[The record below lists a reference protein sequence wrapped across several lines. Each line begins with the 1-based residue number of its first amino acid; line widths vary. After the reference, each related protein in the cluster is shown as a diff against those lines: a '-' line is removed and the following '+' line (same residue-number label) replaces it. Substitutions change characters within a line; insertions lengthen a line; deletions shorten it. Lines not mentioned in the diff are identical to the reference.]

1 LTYIWDYYNIPYIL
15 TNKESENMNAM
26 QNASNDAQNKI
37 NRQLIDYNSTQNDL
51 IFKTRKRLFKLEHN
65 FRLLIATISITLITT
80 GLMGLVVSYG

>member
-1 LTYIWDYYNIPYIL
+1 
-15 TNKESENMNAM
+15 MNAM

-37 NRQLIDYNSTQNDL
+37 NRQLIDYNATQNNL

>member
-1 LTYIWDYYNIPYIL
+1 MTYIWDYYNIPYIL

-37 NRQLIDYNSTQNDL
+37 NRQLIDYNATQNDL
-51 IFKTRKRLFKLEHN
+51 IFKTRKRLFKLENN
-65 FRLLIATISITLITT
+65 FRLLIAGISIIIITT

>member
-37 NRQLIDYNSTQNDL
+37 NRQLIDYNATQNDL
-51 IFKTRKRLFKLEHN
+51 IFKTRKRLFKLENN
-65 FRLLIATISITLITT
+65 FRLLIAGISIIIITT